1 LGTDEHKEF
10 LEVAPWLFV
19 VFALT
24 KGDDGSQVYYVDE
37 SVGIATG
44 MLLAAAHLAGLATL
58 THTPSPMKF
67 LAQVLG
73 RPAHERPFLLIPLG
87 YPADDCVVPEAGRLR
102 KDLHE
107 IMVVR

>member
-1 LGTDEHKEF
+1 
-10 LEVAPWLFV
+10 
-19 VFALT
+19 
-24 KGDDGSQVYYVDE
+24 
-37 SVGIATG
+37 
-44 MLLAAAHLAGLATL
+44 
-58 THTPSPMKF
+58 MKF